1 MNRLMAVIFVAL
13 LCVAS
18 ASCQGGKA
26 VPEKGAGSW
35 DVPAK
40 GLPSDGRQGA
50 APAVP
55 LEGQQMAQLPASA
68 RSAGLSPDLER
79 LQRVFASLSRRT
91 RDGIVNESPEEFLAD
106 LHRVLAADTQD
117 LLTLVDKQ
125 HYLAAD
131 FVPADIVALKP
142 NDFYLLNRNDL
153 SLRTPV
159 EAGLRKMAAA
169 AKKEGINLVVSSTY
183 RSYDY
188 QKNLY
193 ERNVRQLGKA
203 VADRESAPPGASQHQ
218 LGVAVD
224 FGSITD
230 EFAQTKQGRWLAEN
244 AGTYGWSLSFPDGY
258 EDVTGY
264 RWECW
269 HYRYIGVEAVEFQ
282 RKWFSDVQ
290 QFMLEFI
297 HAWRTVQ

>member
-1 MNRLMAVIFVAL
+1 MCIILVAVFCVSSGACQRGKPITEKNASQDVNR
-13 LCVAS
+13 
-18 ASCQGGKA
+18 GTY
-26 VPEKGAGSW
+26 
-35 DVPAK
+35 
-40 GLPSDGRQGA
+40 
-50 APAVP
+50 
-55 LEGQQMAQLPASA
+55 EGQVKEQMTS
-68 RSAGLSPDLER
+68 EIEK
-79 LQRVFASLSRRT
+79 LQRVFDSLSQRT
-91 RDGIVNESPEEFLAD
+91 RDGIVNGDAQEFLAD
-106 LHRVLAADTQD
+106 LQQVLAADTDD
-117 LLTLVDKQ
+117 LLTLVDKK

-131 FVPADIVALKP
+131 FVPADIVALRP

-153 SLRTPV
+153 SLRQPV
-159 EAGLRKMAAA
+159 EQALRKMALA
-169 AKKEGINLVVSSTY
+169 AKNEGLNLVVSSTY

-244 AGTYGWSLSFPDGY
+244 AGDYGWSLSFPDGY

-269 HYRYIGVEAVEFQ
+269 HFRYLGIPAVEFQ

-297 HAWRTVQ
+297 HAWKTVQ

>member
-1 MNRLMAVIFVAL
+1 MNSAACQRGKPITVKNVESKNLNQEESLAVVQEAQ
-13 LCVAS
+13 S
-18 ASCQGGKA
+18 
-26 VPEKGAGSW
+26 PEMEK
-35 DVPAK
+35 
-40 GLPSDGRQGA
+40 LI
-50 APAVP
+50 
-55 LEGQQMAQLPASA
+55 
-68 RSAGLSPDLER
+68 
-79 LQRVFASLSRRT
+79 RVFASLSQRT
-91 RDGIVNESPEEFLAD
+91 RDGIINGDSLDFLAD
-106 LHRVLAADTQD
+106 LQQVLAEDTDD

-131 FVPADIVALKP
+131 FVPADIVALKA

-153 SLRTPV
+153 SLRVPV
-159 EAGLRKMAAA
+159 EIALRKMASA
-169 AKKEGINLVVSSTY
+169 AKKDGINLVVSSTY

-230 EFAQTKQGRWLAEN
+230 EFAQTKQGQWLAAN
-244 AGTYGWSLSFPDGY
+244 AGNYGWSLSFPDGY

-269 HYRYIGVEAVEFQ
+269 HYRYIGERAVEFQ

-297 HAWRTVQ
+297 HAWKTVE

>member
-1 MNRLMAVIFVAL
+1 MNKWVSIILVAL
-13 LCVAS
+13 LCISS
-18 ASCQGGKA
+18 ATCQR
-26 VPEKGAGSW
+26 EKPITEKNGAGGTVSET
-35 DVPAK
+35 
-40 GLPSDGRQGA
+40 Q
-50 APAVP
+50 
-55 LEGQQMAQLPASA
+55 AQFPVEEKVSA
-68 RSAGLSPDLER
+68 EIQKLH
-79 LQRVFASLSRRT
+79 RVFASLSQRT
-91 RDGIVNESPEEFLAD
+91 RDGIVNGDSQEFLAD
-106 LHRVLAADTQD
+106 LQQVLAEDADN

-131 FVPADIVALKP
+131 FVPADIVALKA

-153 SLRTPV
+153 SLRVPV
-159 EAGLRKMAAA
+159 EKSLREMGLA
-169 AKKEGINLVVSSTY
+169 AKADGINLVVSSTY

-193 ERNVRQLGKA
+193 ERNVRQLGKE

-230 EFAQTKQGRWLAEN
+230 DFAQTKQGRWLASN
-244 AGTYGWSLSFPDGY
+244 AGKYGWSLSFPDGY

-269 HYRYIGVEAVEFQ
+269 HYRYIGVTAVEFQ
-282 RKWFSDVQ
+282 KKWFSDVQ

-297 HAWRTVQ
+297 HAWKTVQ

>member
-1 MNRLMAVIFVAL
+1 MSIIIVTL
-13 LCVAS
+13 LCVSS
-18 ASCQGGKA
+18 AACQRGKPITAKNVESKSLNKDEFQA
-26 VPEKGAGSW
+26 VVQETQSPEMEKL
-35 DVPAK
+35 V
-40 GLPSDGRQGA
+40 
-50 APAVP
+50 
-55 LEGQQMAQLPASA
+55 
-68 RSAGLSPDLER
+68 
-79 LQRVFASLSRRT
+79 RVFASLSQRT
-91 RDGIVNESPEEFLAD
+91 RDGIVNGDSQEFLAD
-106 LHRVLAADTQD
+106 LQQVLAEDTDD

-125 HYLAAD
+125 HHLAAD

-153 SLRTPV
+153 SLRLPV
-159 EAGLRKMAAA
+159 EQALRKMALA
-169 AKKEGINLVVSSTY
+169 AKNDGINLVVSSTY

-244 AGTYGWSLSFPDGY
+244 AGNYGWSLSFPDGY

-269 HYRYIGVEAVEFQ
+269 HYRYIGKRAVEFQ

-297 HAWRTVQ
+297 HAWKTVE

>member
-1 MNRLMAVIFVAL
+1 MNKLMCIVLVAVF
-13 LCVAS
+13 CVSSGACQRGKPITEKNAS
-18 ASCQGGKA
+18 QDLNR
-26 VPEKGAGSW
+26 V
-35 DVPAK
+35 
-40 GLPSDGRQGA
+40 
-50 APAVP
+50 
-55 LEGQQMAQLPASA
+55 EGQVKGQMTSEIEKLH
-68 RSAGLSPDLER
+68 
-79 LQRVFASLSRRT
+79 RVFASLSQRT
-91 RDGIVNESPEEFLAD
+91 RDGIVNGDAQEFLTD
-106 LHRVLAADTQD
+106 LQQVLASDTDD
-117 LLTLVDKQ
+117 LLTLVDKK

-153 SLRTPV
+153 SLRQPV
-159 EAGLRKMAAA
+159 EQALRKMALA
-169 AKKEGINLVVSSTY
+169 AKNEGINLVVSSTY

-224 FGSITD
+224 FGSISD

-244 AGTYGWSLSFPDGY
+244 AGDYGWSLSFPDGY

-269 HYRYIGVEAVEFQ
+269 HFRYLGIPAVEFQ

-297 HAWRTVQ
+297 HAWKTVQ

>member
-1 MNRLMAVIFVAL
+1 MNKLVCIILVAV
-13 LCVAS
+13 LCVSSGA
-18 ASCQGGKA
+18 CQRGKPITEKKSSGQAVEQNGGQ
-26 VPEKGAGSW
+26 VKG
-35 DVPAK
+35 
-40 GLPSDGRQGA
+40 
-50 APAVP
+50 
-55 LEGQQMAQLPASA
+55 QMAS
-68 RSAGLSPDLER
+68 EIEK
-79 LQRVFASLSRRT
+79 LQRVFDSLSQRT
-91 RDGIVNESPEEFLAD
+91 REGIVNGDAQEFLAD
-106 LHRVLAADTQD
+106 LQRVLASDTDD

-131 FVPADIVALKP
+131 FVPADIAALKP

-153 SLRTPV
+153 SLRLPV
-159 EAGLRKMAAA
+159 EKALRKMALA
-169 AKKEGINLVVSSTY
+169 AKEDGINLVVSSTY

-230 EFAQTKQGRWLAEN
+230 EFAQTKQGRWLADH
-244 AGTYGWSLSFPDGY
+244 AGDYGGSLSFPDGY

-269 HYRYIGVEAVEFQ
+269 HFRYVGVAAVEFQ

-297 HAWRTVQ
+297 HAWKTVQ

>member
-1 MNRLMAVIFVAL
+1 MNKLVCIILVAV
-13 LCVAS
+13 LCVSSGA
-18 ASCQGGKA
+18 CQRGKPITEKKSSGQAVEQNGGQ
-26 VPEKGAGSW
+26 VKG
-35 DVPAK
+35 
-40 GLPSDGRQGA
+40 
-50 APAVP
+50 
-55 LEGQQMAQLPASA
+55 QMAS
-68 RSAGLSPDLER
+68 EIEK
-79 LQRVFASLSRRT
+79 LQRVFDSLSQRT
-91 RDGIVNESPEEFLAD
+91 RDGIVNGDAQEFLAD
-106 LHRVLAADTQD
+106 LQRVLASDTDD

-131 FVPADIVALKP
+131 FVPADIAALKP

-153 SLRTPV
+153 SLRFPV
-159 EAGLRKMAAA
+159 EKALRKMALA
-169 AKKEGINLVVSSTY
+169 AKEDGINLVVSSTY

-244 AGTYGWSLSFPDGY
+244 AGDYGWSLSFPDGY

-269 HYRYIGVEAVEFQ
+269 HFRYVGVAAVEFQ

-297 HAWRTVQ
+297 HAWKTVQ

>member
-1 MNRLMAVIFVAL
+1 MNKWVSIILVAL
-13 LCVAS
+13 LCISS
-18 ASCQGGKA
+18 AACQRGKPITEKNGEGGTVSETQA
-26 VPEKGAGSW
+26 QFPVEEK
-35 DVPAK
+35 V
-40 GLPSDGRQGA
+40 
-50 APAVP
+50 
-55 LEGQQMAQLPASA
+55 SA
-68 RSAGLSPDLER
+68 EIEKLH
-79 LQRVFASLSRRT
+79 RVFASLSQRT
-91 RDGIVNESPEEFLAD
+91 RDGIVNGDSQEFLAD
-106 LHRVLAADTQD
+106 LQQVLAEDADN

-131 FVPADIVALKP
+131 FVPADIVALKA

-153 SLRTPV
+153 SLRVPV
-159 EAGLRKMAAA
+159 EKSLREMGSA
-169 AKKEGINLVVSSTY
+169 AKADGINLVVSSTY

-193 ERNVRQLGKA
+193 ERNVRQLGKE

-230 EFAQTKQGRWLAEN
+230 DFAQTKQGRWLASN
-244 AGTYGWSLSFPDGY
+244 AGKYGWSLSFPDGY

-269 HYRYIGVEAVEFQ
+269 HYRYIGVTAVEFQ
-282 RKWFSDVQ
+282 KKWFSDVQ

-297 HAWRTVQ
+297 HAWKTVQ

>member
-1 MNRLMAVIFVAL
+1 MNKWVSIVLVAL
-13 LCVAS
+13 LCISSAACQRGKPITEKNGAS
-18 ASCQGGKA
+18 GTVSKVQIQSLEQ
-26 VPEKGAGSW
+26 EK
-35 DVPAK
+35 V
-40 GLPSDGRQGA
+40 
-50 APAVP
+50 
-55 LEGQQMAQLPASA
+55 SA
-68 RSAGLSPDLER
+68 EMDKLV
-79 LQRVFASLSRRT
+79 RVFASLSQRT
-91 RDGIVNESPEEFLAD
+91 RDGIVNGDFQEFLAD
-106 LHRVLAADTQD
+106 LQRVLEADTD
-117 LLTLVDKQ
+117 NLLTLVDKQ

-131 FVPADIVALKP
+131 FVPSDIVALKS

-153 SLRTPV
+153 SLRLPV
-159 EAGLRKMAAA
+159 EQAVRKMASA

-193 ERNVRQLGKA
+193 ERNVRQLGKE

-230 EFAQTKQGRWLAEN
+230 DFAQTKQGRWLAEN
-244 AGTYGWSLSFPDGY
+244 AGDYGWSLSFPDGY

-269 HYRYIGVEAVEFQ
+269 HYRYIGVTAVEFQ
-282 RKWFSDVQ
+282 KKWFSDVQ

-297 HAWRTVQ
+297 HAWKTVQ

>member
-1 MNRLMAVIFVAL
+1 MKRLVGIMLVAVVCISSVACQRGRPIVQNGSGAEESKAAASMNQL
-13 LCVAS
+13 S
-18 ASCQGGKA
+18 
-26 VPEKGAGSW
+26 
-35 DVPAK
+35 
-40 GLPSDGRQGA
+40 SDGQK
-50 APAVP
+50 
-55 LEGQQMAQLPASA
+55 
-68 RSAGLSPDLER
+68 
-79 LQRVFASLSRRT
+79 LQRVFAALSQRT
-91 RDGIVNESPEEFLAD
+91 RDGIVNGSPEEFLAD

>member
-1 MNRLMAVIFVAL
+1 MNKLVCIILVAV
-13 LCVAS
+13 LCVSSGA
-18 ASCQGGKA
+18 CQRGKPITEKKSSGQTVEQDGGQM
-26 VPEKGAGSW
+26 KG
-35 DVPAK
+35 
-40 GLPSDGRQGA
+40 
-50 APAVP
+50 
-55 LEGQQMAQLPASA
+55 QMASEI
-68 RSAGLSPDLER
+68 DK
-79 LQRVFASLSRRT
+79 LQRVFASLSQRT
-91 RDGIVNESPEEFLAD
+91 RDGIVNGDAQEFLAD
-106 LHRVLAADTQD
+106 LQQVLASDTDD

-131 FVPADIVALKP
+131 FVPADIAALKP

-153 SLRTPV
+153 SLRLPV
-159 EAGLRKMAAA
+159 EKALRKMALA
-169 AKKEGINLVVSSTY
+169 AKEDGINLVVSSTY

-224 FGSITD
+224 FGSISD

-244 AGTYGWSLSFPDGY
+244 AGDYGWSLSFPDGY

-269 HYRYIGVEAVEFQ
+269 HFRYVGIAAVEFQ

-297 HAWRTVQ
+297 HAWKTVQ

>member
-1 MNRLMAVIFVAL
+1 MNKWVSIIIVTL
-13 LCVAS
+13 LCVSS
-18 ASCQGGKA
+18 AACQRGKPITVKNVESKNLNQEESLA
-26 VPEKGAGSW
+26 VVQEAQSPEMEK
-35 DVPAK
+35 
-40 GLPSDGRQGA
+40 LI
-50 APAVP
+50 
-55 LEGQQMAQLPASA
+55 
-68 RSAGLSPDLER
+68 
-79 LQRVFASLSRRT
+79 RVFASLSQRT
-91 RDGIVNESPEEFLAD
+91 RDGIINGDSLDFLAD
-106 LHRVLAADTQD
+106 LQQVLAEDTDD

-131 FVPADIVALKP
+131 FVPADIVALKA

-153 SLRTPV
+153 SLRVPV
-159 EAGLRKMAAA
+159 EIALRKMASA
-169 AKKEGINLVVSSTY
+169 AKNDGINLVVSSTY

-230 EFAQTKQGRWLAEN
+230 EFAQTKQGQWLAAN
-244 AGTYGWSLSFPDGY
+244 AGNYGWSLSFPDGY

-269 HYRYIGVEAVEFQ
+269 HYRYIGERAVEFQ

-297 HAWRTVQ
+297 HAWKTVE

>member
-1 MNRLMAVIFVAL
+1 MKRLVGIMLVAVVCISSVA
-13 LCVAS
+13 CQRGRPIVQNGSGAEESKAAAS
-18 ASCQGGKA
+18 LNQLS
-26 VPEKGAGSW
+26 
-35 DVPAK
+35 
-40 GLPSDGRQGA
+40 SDGQK
-50 APAVP
+50 
-55 LEGQQMAQLPASA
+55 
-68 RSAGLSPDLER
+68 
-79 LQRVFASLSRRT
+79 LQRVFAALSQRT
-91 RDGIVNESPEEFLAD
+91 RDGIVNGSPEEFLTD
-106 LHRVLAADTQD
+106 LNRVLAADTQD

>member
-1 MNRLMAVIFVAL
+1 MKRLVGIMLVAVVCISSVA
-13 LCVAS
+13 CQRGRPIVQNGSGAEESKAAAS
-18 ASCQGGKA
+18 LNQLS
-26 VPEKGAGSW
+26 
-35 DVPAK
+35 
-40 GLPSDGRQGA
+40 SDGQK
-50 APAVP
+50 
-55 LEGQQMAQLPASA
+55 
-68 RSAGLSPDLER
+68 
-79 LQRVFASLSRRT
+79 LQRVFAALSQRT
-91 RDGIVNESPEEFLAD
+91 RDGIVNGSPEEFLAD

-230 EFAQTKQGRWLAEN
+230 EFAQTKQGRWLAAN

>member
-1 MNRLMAVIFVAL
+1 MKRLVGIMLVAVVCISSVA
-13 LCVAS
+13 CQRGRPIVQNGSGAEESKAAAS
-18 ASCQGGKA
+18 LNQLS
-26 VPEKGAGSW
+26 S
-35 DVPAK
+35 DVQK
-40 GLPSDGRQGA
+40 
-50 APAVP
+50 
-55 LEGQQMAQLPASA
+55 
-68 RSAGLSPDLER
+68 
-79 LQRVFASLSRRT
+79 LQRVFAALSQRT
-91 RDGIVNESPEEFLAD
+91 RDGIVNGSPEEFLAD

-230 EFAQTKQGRWLAEN
+230 EFAQTKQGRWLAAN

>member
-1 MNRLMAVIFVAL
+1 MNKLVCIILVAV
-13 LCVAS
+13 LCVSSGA
-18 ASCQGGKA
+18 CQRGKPITEKKSSGQAVEQNGGQ
-26 VPEKGAGSW
+26 VKG
-35 DVPAK
+35 
-40 GLPSDGRQGA
+40 
-50 APAVP
+50 
-55 LEGQQMAQLPASA
+55 QMAS
-68 RSAGLSPDLER
+68 EIEK
-79 LQRVFASLSRRT
+79 LQRVFDSLSQRT
-91 RDGIVNESPEEFLAD
+91 RDGIVNGDAQEFLAD
-106 LHRVLAADTQD
+106 LQRVLVSDTDD

-131 FVPADIVALKP
+131 FVPADIAALKP

-153 SLRTPV
+153 SLRLPV
-159 EAGLRKMAAA
+159 EKALRKMALA
-169 AKKEGINLVVSSTY
+169 AKKDGINLVVSSTY

-224 FGSITD
+224 FGSISD

-244 AGTYGWSLSFPDGY
+244 AGDYGWSLSFPDGY

-269 HYRYIGVEAVEFQ
+269 HFRYVGVAAVEFQ

-297 HAWRTVQ
+297 HAWKTVQ

>member
-1 MNRLMAVIFVAL
+1 MNKWVSIILVAL
-13 LCVAS
+13 LCISS
-18 ASCQGGKA
+18 AACQRGK
-26 VPEKGAGSW
+26 PITEKNGAGGTVSET
-35 DVPAK
+35 
-40 GLPSDGRQGA
+40 Q
-50 APAVP
+50 
-55 LEGQQMAQLPASA
+55 AQFPVEEKVSA
-68 RSAGLSPDLER
+68 EIEKLH
-79 LQRVFASLSRRT
+79 RVFASLSQRT
-91 RDGIVNESPEEFLAD
+91 RDGIVNGDSQEFLAD
-106 LHRVLAADTQD
+106 LQQVLAEDADN

-131 FVPADIVALKP
+131 FVPADIVALKA

-153 SLRTPV
+153 SLRVPV
-159 EAGLRKMAAA
+159 EKSLREMGSA
-169 AKKEGINLVVSSTY
+169 AKADGINLVVSSTY

-193 ERNVRQLGKA
+193 ERNVRQLGKE

-230 EFAQTKQGRWLAEN
+230 DFAQTKQGRWLASN
-244 AGTYGWSLSFPDGY
+244 AGKYGWSLSFPDGY

-269 HYRYIGVEAVEFQ
+269 HYRYIGVTAVEFQ
-282 RKWFSDVQ
+282 KKWFSDVQ

-297 HAWRTVQ
+297 HAWKTVQ

>member
-1 MNRLMAVIFVAL
+1 MNKLMCIVLVAVF
-13 LCVAS
+13 CVSSGACQRGKPITEKNAS
-18 ASCQGGKA
+18 QDLNRGEEQVKGQMTSEI
-26 VPEKGAGSW
+26 EK
-35 DVPAK
+35 
-40 GLPSDGRQGA
+40 
-50 APAVP
+50 
-55 LEGQQMAQLPASA
+55 
-68 RSAGLSPDLER
+68 
-79 LQRVFASLSRRT
+79 LQRVFASLSQRT
-91 RDGIVNESPEEFLAD
+91 RDGIVNGDAQEFLAD
-106 LHRVLAADTQD
+106 LQQVLASDTDD
-117 LLTLVDKQ
+117 LLTLVDKK

-153 SLRTPV
+153 SLRQPV
-159 EAGLRKMAAA
+159 EQALRKMALA
-169 AKKEGINLVVSSTY
+169 AKNEGINLVVSSTY

-244 AGTYGWSLSFPDGY
+244 AGDYGWSLSFPDGY

-269 HYRYIGVEAVEFQ
+269 HFRYLGIPAVEFQ

-297 HAWRTVQ
+297 HAWKTVQ

>member
-1 MNRLMAVIFVAL
+1 MNKLMCIILVAVF
-13 LCVAS
+13 CVSSGACQRGKPITEKNAS
-18 ASCQGGKA
+18 QDLNR
-26 VPEKGAGSW
+26 V
-35 DVPAK
+35 
-40 GLPSDGRQGA
+40 
-50 APAVP
+50 
-55 LEGQQMAQLPASA
+55 EGQVKGQMTS
-68 RSAGLSPDLER
+68 EIEK
-79 LQRVFASLSRRT
+79 LQRVFDSLSQRT
-91 RDGIVNESPEEFLAD
+91 RDGIVNGDAQEFLAD
-106 LHRVLAADTQD
+106 LQQVLAADTDD
-117 LLTLVDKQ
+117 LLTLVDKK

-131 FVPADIVALKP
+131 FVPADIVALRP

-153 SLRTPV
+153 SLRLPV
-159 EAGLRKMAAA
+159 EQALRKMALA
-169 AKKEGINLVVSSTY
+169 AKNAGINLVVSSTY

-244 AGTYGWSLSFPDGY
+244 AGDYGWSLSFPDGY

-269 HYRYIGVEAVEFQ
+269 HFRYLGIPAVEFQ

-297 HAWRTVQ
+297 HAWKTVQ

>member
-1 MNRLMAVIFVAL
+1 MNKWVSIIIVTL
-13 LCVAS
+13 LCVSS
-18 ASCQGGKA
+18 AACQRGKPITVKNVESKNLNQEESLA
-26 VPEKGAGSW
+26 VVQEAQSPEMEK
-35 DVPAK
+35 
-40 GLPSDGRQGA
+40 LI
-50 APAVP
+50 
-55 LEGQQMAQLPASA
+55 
-68 RSAGLSPDLER
+68 
-79 LQRVFASLSRRT
+79 RVFASLSQRT
-91 RDGIVNESPEEFLAD
+91 RDGIINGDSLDFLAD
-106 LHRVLAADTQD
+106 LQQVLAEDTDD

-131 FVPADIVALKP
+131 FVPADIVALKA

-153 SLRTPV
+153 SLRVPV
-159 EAGLRKMAAA
+159 EIALRKMASA
-169 AKKEGINLVVSSTY
+169 AKNDGINLVVSSTY

-230 EFAQTKQGRWLAEN
+230 EFAQTKQGQWLAAN
-244 AGTYGWSLSFPDGY
+244 AGNYGWSLSFPDGY

-269 HYRYIGVEAVEFQ
+269 HYRYIGERAVEFQ
-282 RKWFSDVQ
+282 RKWFSDVP
-290 QFMLEFI
+290 QFMMEFI
-297 HAWRTVQ
+297 HAWKTVE

>member
-1 MNRLMAVIFVAL
+1 MNKLVCIILVAV
-13 LCVAS
+13 LCVSSGA
-18 ASCQGGKA
+18 CQRGKPITEKKSSGQAVEQNGGQ
-26 VPEKGAGSW
+26 VKG
-35 DVPAK
+35 
-40 GLPSDGRQGA
+40 
-50 APAVP
+50 
-55 LEGQQMAQLPASA
+55 QMAS
-68 RSAGLSPDLER
+68 EIEK
-79 LQRVFASLSRRT
+79 LQRVFDSLSQRT
-91 RDGIVNESPEEFLAD
+91 RDGIVNGDAQEFLAD
-106 LHRVLAADTQD
+106 LQRVLASDTDD

-131 FVPADIVALKP
+131 FVPADIAALKP

-153 SLRTPV
+153 SLRLPV
-159 EAGLRKMAAA
+159 EKALRKMALA
-169 AKKEGINLVVSSTY
+169 AKEDGINLVVSSTY

-244 AGTYGWSLSFPDGY
+244 AGDYGWSLSFPDGY

-269 HYRYIGVEAVEFQ
+269 HFRYVGVAAVEFQ

-297 HAWRTVQ
+297 HAWKTVQ

>member
-1 MNRLMAVIFVAL
+1 MNKWVSIIIVTL
-13 LCVAS
+13 LCVSS
-18 ASCQGGKA
+18 AACQRGKPITVKNVESKKLNQEESLA
-26 VPEKGAGSW
+26 VVQEAQSPEMEK
-35 DVPAK
+35 
-40 GLPSDGRQGA
+40 LI
-50 APAVP
+50 
-55 LEGQQMAQLPASA
+55 
-68 RSAGLSPDLER
+68 
-79 LQRVFASLSRRT
+79 RVFASLSQRT
-91 RDGIVNESPEEFLAD
+91 RDGIINGDSLDFLAD
-106 LHRVLAADTQD
+106 LQQVLAEDTDD

-131 FVPADIVALKP
+131 FVPADIVALKA

-153 SLRTPV
+153 SLRVPV
-159 EAGLRKMAAA
+159 EIALRKMASA
-169 AKKEGINLVVSSTY
+169 AKKDGINLVVSSTY

-218 LGVAVD
+218 LGVAVA

-230 EFAQTKQGRWLAEN
+230 EFAQTKQGQWLAAN
-244 AGTYGWSLSFPDGY
+244 AGNYGWSLSFPDGY

-269 HYRYIGVEAVEFQ
+269 HYRYIGERAVEFQ

-297 HAWRTVQ
+297 HAWKTVE

>member
-1 MNRLMAVIFVAL
+1 MNKWVSIIIVTL
-13 LCVAS
+13 LCVSS
-18 ASCQGGKA
+18 AACQRGKPITVKNVESKKLNQEESLA
-26 VPEKGAGSW
+26 VVQEAQSPEMEK
-35 DVPAK
+35 
-40 GLPSDGRQGA
+40 LI
-50 APAVP
+50 
-55 LEGQQMAQLPASA
+55 
-68 RSAGLSPDLER
+68 
-79 LQRVFASLSRRT
+79 RVFASLSQRT
-91 RDGIVNESPEEFLAD
+91 RDGIINGDSLDFLAD
-106 LHRVLAADTQD
+106 LQQVLAEDTDD

-131 FVPADIVALKP
+131 FVPADIVALKA

-153 SLRTPV
+153 SLRVPV
-159 EAGLRKMAAA
+159 EIALRKMASA
-169 AKKEGINLVVSSTY
+169 AKNDGINLVVSSTY

-230 EFAQTKQGRWLAEN
+230 EFAQTKQGQWLAAN
-244 AGTYGWSLSFPDGY
+244 AGNYGWSLSFPDGY

-269 HYRYIGVEAVEFQ
+269 HYRYIGERAVEFQ

-297 HAWRTVQ
+297 HAWKTVE

>member
-1 MNRLMAVIFVAL
+1 MNKWVSIILVAL
-13 LCVAS
+13 LCISS
-18 ASCQGGKA
+18 AACQRGK
-26 VPEKGAGSW
+26 PITEKNGAGGTVSET
-35 DVPAK
+35 
-40 GLPSDGRQGA
+40 Q
-50 APAVP
+50 
-55 LEGQQMAQLPASA
+55 AQFPVEEKVSA
-68 RSAGLSPDLER
+68 EIEKLH
-79 LQRVFASLSRRT
+79 RVFASLSQRT
-91 RDGIVNESPEEFLAD
+91 RDGIVNGDSQEFLAD
-106 LHRVLAADTQD
+106 LQQVLAEDADN

-131 FVPADIVALKP
+131 FVPADIVALKA

-153 SLRTPV
+153 SLRVPV
-159 EAGLRKMAAA
+159 EKSLREMGSA
-169 AKKEGINLVVSSTY
+169 AKADGINLVVSSTY

-193 ERNVRQLGKA
+193 ERNVRQLGKE

-230 EFAQTKQGRWLAEN
+230 DFAQTKQGRWLASN
-244 AGTYGWSLSFPDGY
+244 AGNYGWSLSFPDGY

-269 HYRYIGVEAVEFQ
+269 HYRYIGVTAVEFQ
-282 RKWFSDVQ
+282 KKWFSDVQ

-297 HAWRTVQ
+297 HAWKTVQ

>member
-1 MNRLMAVIFVAL
+1 MNKLVCIILVAV
-13 LCVAS
+13 LCVSSGA
-18 ASCQGGKA
+18 CQRGKPITEKKSSGQAVEQNGGQ
-26 VPEKGAGSW
+26 VKG
-35 DVPAK
+35 
-40 GLPSDGRQGA
+40 
-50 APAVP
+50 
-55 LEGQQMAQLPASA
+55 QMAS
-68 RSAGLSPDLER
+68 EIEK
-79 LQRVFASLSRRT
+79 LQRVFDSLSQRT
-91 RDGIVNESPEEFLAD
+91 RDGIVNGDAQEFLAD
-106 LHRVLAADTQD
+106 LQRVLASDTDD

-131 FVPADIVALKP
+131 FVPADIAALKP

-153 SLRTPV
+153 SLRLPV
-159 EAGLRKMAAA
+159 EKALRKMALA
-169 AKKEGINLVVSSTY
+169 AKEDGINLVVSSTY

-244 AGTYGWSLSFPDGY
+244 AGDYGWSLSFPDGY

-269 HYRYIGVEAVEFQ
+269 HFRYVGVAAVEFQ

-297 HAWRTVQ
+297 HAWKTIQ

>member
-1 MNRLMAVIFVAL
+1 MNKLVCIILVAVF
-13 LCVAS
+13 CVSSGA
-18 ASCQGGKA
+18 CQRGKPITEKKSSGQAVEQNGGQ
-26 VPEKGAGSW
+26 VKG
-35 DVPAK
+35 
-40 GLPSDGRQGA
+40 
-50 APAVP
+50 
-55 LEGQQMAQLPASA
+55 QMAS
-68 RSAGLSPDLER
+68 EIEK
-79 LQRVFASLSRRT
+79 LQRVFDSLSQRT
-91 RDGIVNESPEEFLAD
+91 RDGIVNGDAQEFLAD
-106 LHRVLAADTQD
+106 LQRVLASDTDD

-131 FVPADIVALKP
+131 FVPADIAALKP

-153 SLRTPV
+153 SLRLPV
-159 EAGLRKMAAA
+159 EKALRKMALA
-169 AKKEGINLVVSSTY
+169 AKEDGINLVVSSTY

-244 AGTYGWSLSFPDGY
+244 AGDYGWSLSFPDGY

-269 HYRYIGVEAVEFQ
+269 HFRYVGVAAVEFQ

-297 HAWRTVQ
+297 HAWKTVQ

>member
-1 MNRLMAVIFVAL
+1 MNKWVTIILVAL
-13 LCVAS
+13 LCISS
-18 ASCQGGKA
+18 AACQRGK
-26 VPEKGAGSW
+26 PITEKNGAGGTVSET
-35 DVPAK
+35 
-40 GLPSDGRQGA
+40 Q
-50 APAVP
+50 
-55 LEGQQMAQLPASA
+55 AQFPVEEKVSA
-68 RSAGLSPDLER
+68 EIEKLH
-79 LQRVFASLSRRT
+79 RVFASLSQRT
-91 RDGIVNESPEEFLAD
+91 RDGIVNGDSQEFLAD
-106 LHRVLAADTQD
+106 LQQVLAEDADN

-131 FVPADIVALKP
+131 FVPADIVALKA

-153 SLRTPV
+153 SLRVPV
-159 EAGLRKMAAA
+159 EKSLREMGSA
-169 AKKEGINLVVSSTY
+169 AKADGINLVVSSTY

-193 ERNVRQLGKA
+193 ERNVRQLGKE

-230 EFAQTKQGRWLAEN
+230 DFAQTKQGRWLASN
-244 AGTYGWSLSFPDGY
+244 AGKYGWSLSFPDGY

-269 HYRYIGVEAVEFQ
+269 HYRYIGVTAVEFQ
-282 RKWFSDVQ
+282 KKWFSDVQ

-297 HAWRTVQ
+297 HAWKTVQ

>member
-1 MNRLMAVIFVAL
+1 MKRLIGIMLVAVVCISSVA
-13 LCVAS
+13 CQRGRPIVQNGSGAEESKAAAS
-18 ASCQGGKA
+18 LNQLS
-26 VPEKGAGSW
+26 S
-35 DVPAK
+35 DVQK
-40 GLPSDGRQGA
+40 
-50 APAVP
+50 
-55 LEGQQMAQLPASA
+55 
-68 RSAGLSPDLER
+68 
-79 LQRVFASLSRRT
+79 LQRVFASLSQRT
-91 RDGIVNESPEEFLAD
+91 RDGIVNGSPEEFLAD

-230 EFAQTKQGRWLAEN
+230 EFAQTKQGRWLAAN

>member
-1 MNRLMAVIFVAL
+1 MNKWVTIILVVL
-13 LCVAS
+13 LCISS
-18 ASCQGGKA
+18 AACQRGK
-26 VPEKGAGSW
+26 PITEKNGAGGTVSET
-35 DVPAK
+35 
-40 GLPSDGRQGA
+40 Q
-50 APAVP
+50 
-55 LEGQQMAQLPASA
+55 AQFPVEEKVSA
-68 RSAGLSPDLER
+68 EIEKLH
-79 LQRVFASLSRRT
+79 RVFASLSQRT
-91 RDGIVNESPEEFLAD
+91 RDGIVNGDSQEFLAD
-106 LHRVLAADTQD
+106 LQQVLAEDADN

-131 FVPADIVALKP
+131 FVPADIVALKA

-153 SLRTPV
+153 SLRVPV
-159 EAGLRKMAAA
+159 EKSLREMGSA
-169 AKKEGINLVVSSTY
+169 AKADGINLVVSSTY

-193 ERNVRQLGKA
+193 ERNVRQLGKE

-230 EFAQTKQGRWLAEN
+230 DFAQTKQGRWLASN
-244 AGTYGWSLSFPDGY
+244 AGKYGWSLSFPDGY

-269 HYRYIGVEAVEFQ
+269 HYRYIGVTAVEFQ
-282 RKWFSDVQ
+282 KKWFSDVQ

-297 HAWRTVQ
+297 HAWKTVQ

>member
-1 MNRLMAVIFVAL
+1 MKRLVGIMLVAVVCISSVACQRGRPIVQNGSGAEESKAAASMNQL
-13 LCVAS
+13 S
-18 ASCQGGKA
+18 
-26 VPEKGAGSW
+26 
-35 DVPAK
+35 
-40 GLPSDGRQGA
+40 SDGQK
-50 APAVP
+50 
-55 LEGQQMAQLPASA
+55 
-68 RSAGLSPDLER
+68 
-79 LQRVFASLSRRT
+79 LQRVFAALSQRT
-91 RDGIVNESPEEFLAD
+91 RDGIVNGSPEEFLAD

-131 FVPADIVALKP
+131 FVPADIQALKP

-230 EFAQTKQGRWLAEN
+230 EFAQTKQGRWLAAN

>member
-1 MNRLMAVIFVAL
+1 MNKWVSIILVAL
-13 LCVAS
+13 LCISS
-18 ASCQGGKA
+18 ATCQRGK
-26 VPEKGAGSW
+26 PITEKNGAGGTVSET
-35 DVPAK
+35 
-40 GLPSDGRQGA
+40 Q
-50 APAVP
+50 
-55 LEGQQMAQLPASA
+55 AQFPVKEKVSA
-68 RSAGLSPDLER
+68 EIQKLH
-79 LQRVFASLSRRT
+79 RVFASLSQRT
-91 RDGIVNESPEEFLAD
+91 RDGIVNGDSQEFLAD
-106 LHRVLAADTQD
+106 LQQVLAEDADN

-131 FVPADIVALKP
+131 FVPADIVALKA

-153 SLRTPV
+153 SLRVPV
-159 EAGLRKMAAA
+159 EKSLREMGSA
-169 AKKEGINLVVSSTY
+169 AKADGINLVVSSTY

-193 ERNVRQLGKA
+193 ERNVRQLGKE

-230 EFAQTKQGRWLAEN
+230 DFAQTKQGRWLASN
-244 AGTYGWSLSFPDGY
+244 AGKYGWSLSFPDGY

-269 HYRYIGVEAVEFQ
+269 HYRYIGVTAVEFQ
-282 RKWFSDVQ
+282 KKWFSDVQ

-297 HAWRTVQ
+297 HAWKTVQ

>member
-1 MNRLMAVIFVAL
+1 MKRLVGIMLVAVVCISSVACQRGRPIVQNGSGAEESKAAASMNQL
-13 LCVAS
+13 S
-18 ASCQGGKA
+18 S
-26 VPEKGAGSW
+26 
-35 DVPAK
+35 DVQK
-40 GLPSDGRQGA
+40 
-50 APAVP
+50 
-55 LEGQQMAQLPASA
+55 
-68 RSAGLSPDLER
+68 
-79 LQRVFASLSRRT
+79 LQRVFAALSQRT
-91 RDGIVNESPEEFLAD
+91 RDGIVNGSPEEFLAD

-230 EFAQTKQGRWLAEN
+230 EFAQTKQGRWLAAN

>member
-1 MNRLMAVIFVAL
+1 MCIILVAVFCVSSGACQRGKPITEKNASQDLNRV
-13 LCVAS
+13 
-18 ASCQGGKA
+18 
-26 VPEKGAGSW
+26 
-35 DVPAK
+35 
-40 GLPSDGRQGA
+40 
-50 APAVP
+50 
-55 LEGQQMAQLPASA
+55 EGQVKGQMTS
-68 RSAGLSPDLER
+68 EIEK
-79 LQRVFASLSRRT
+79 LQRVFASLSQRT
-91 RDGIVNESPEEFLAD
+91 RDGIVNGDAQEFLAD
-106 LHRVLAADTQD
+106 LQQVLAADTDD
-117 LLTLVDKQ
+117 LLTLVDKK

-153 SLRTPV
+153 SLRLPV
-159 EAGLRKMAAA
+159 EQALRKMALA
-169 AKKEGINLVVSSTY
+169 AKNEGINLVVSSTY

-244 AGTYGWSLSFPDGY
+244 AGDYGWSLSFPDGY

-269 HYRYIGVEAVEFQ
+269 HFRYLGIPAVEFQ

-297 HAWRTVQ
+297 HAWKTVQ

>member
-1 MNRLMAVIFVAL
+1 MNKWVSIIIVTL
-13 LCVAS
+13 LCVSS
-18 ASCQGGKA
+18 AACQRGKPITVKNVESKNLNQEESLA
-26 VPEKGAGSW
+26 VVQEAQSPEMEK
-35 DVPAK
+35 
-40 GLPSDGRQGA
+40 LI
-50 APAVP
+50 
-55 LEGQQMAQLPASA
+55 
-68 RSAGLSPDLER
+68 
-79 LQRVFASLSRRT
+79 RVFASLSQRT
-91 RDGIVNESPEEFLAD
+91 RDGITNGDSLDFLAD
-106 LHRVLAADTQD
+106 LQQVLAEDTDD

-131 FVPADIVALKP
+131 FVPADIVALKA

-153 SLRTPV
+153 SLRVPV
-159 EAGLRKMAAA
+159 EIALRKMASA
-169 AKKEGINLVVSSTY
+169 AKNDGINLVVSSTY

-230 EFAQTKQGRWLAEN
+230 EFAQTKQGQWLAAN
-244 AGTYGWSLSFPDGY
+244 AGNYGWSLSFPDGY

-269 HYRYIGVEAVEFQ
+269 HYRYIGERAVEFQ

-297 HAWRTVQ
+297 HAWKTVE

>member
-1 MNRLMAVIFVAL
+1 MKRLVGIMLVAVVCISSVACQRGRPIVQNGSEAEESKAAASMNQL
-13 LCVAS
+13 S
-18 ASCQGGKA
+18 
-26 VPEKGAGSW
+26 
-35 DVPAK
+35 
-40 GLPSDGRQGA
+40 SDGQK
-50 APAVP
+50 
-55 LEGQQMAQLPASA
+55 
-68 RSAGLSPDLER
+68 
-79 LQRVFASLSRRT
+79 LQRVFAALSQRT
-91 RDGIVNESPEEFLAD
+91 RDGIVNGSPEEFLAD

-131 FVPADIVALKP
+131 FVPADIQALKP

-230 EFAQTKQGRWLAEN
+230 EFAQTKQGRWLAAN

-282 RKWFSDVQ
+282 RKWFSNVQ

>member
-1 MNRLMAVIFVAL
+1 MNKWVSIILVAL
-13 LCVAS
+13 LCISS
-18 ASCQGGKA
+18 AACQRGK
-26 VPEKGAGSW
+26 PITEKNGAGGTVSET
-35 DVPAK
+35 
-40 GLPSDGRQGA
+40 Q
-50 APAVP
+50 
-55 LEGQQMAQLPASA
+55 AQFPVEEKVSA
-68 RSAGLSPDLER
+68 EIEKLH
-79 LQRVFASLSRRT
+79 RVFASLSQRT
-91 RDGIVNESPEEFLAD
+91 RDGIVNGDSQEFLAD
-106 LHRVLAADTQD
+106 LQQVLAEDADN

-131 FVPADIVALKP
+131 FVPADIVALKA

-153 SLRTPV
+153 SLRVPV
-159 EAGLRKMAAA
+159 EKSLREMGSA
-169 AKKEGINLVVSSTY
+169 AKADGINLVVSSTY

-193 ERNVRQLGKA
+193 ERNVRQLGKE

-230 EFAQTKQGRWLAEN
+230 DFAQTKQGRWLASN
-244 AGTYGWSLSFPDGY
+244 AGKYGWSLSFPDGY

-269 HYRYIGVEAVEFQ
+269 HYRYMGVTAVEFQ
-282 RKWFSDVQ
+282 KKWFSDVQ

-297 HAWRTVQ
+297 HAWKTVQ